1 MYWQLRISFIYV
13 WIVFFIK
20 FDVILYALE
29 LKRKVDVNLDYRKQ
43 RKHADLWPQDHQYQM
58 FTETYSKVGNK
69 HQIICQNLNTWM
81 PGEYIYFRRS
91 FSFKLA

>member
-43 RKHADLWPQDHQYQM
+43 RKHADL
-58 FTETYSKVGNK
+58 
-69 HQIICQNLNTWM
+69 
-81 PGEYIYFRRS
+81 
-91 FSFKLA
+91 

>member
-58 FTETYSKVGNK
+58 FTETYSIVGNK
-69 HQIICQNLNTWM
+69 HQIIL
-81 PGEYIYFRRS
+81 PKFKYLDARGIYES
-91 FSFKLA
+91 FLYLF